1 MSRGPLVEVEGAAQ
15 LRRTLRR
22 AGHDLTDLKASHAK
36 AGQIAAAGGQARAPR
51 ITGRLASTVRAS
63 GTNTGAII
71 RAGFAGVPY
80 AGPIH
85 WGWPGHNI
93 SPNPFLTEGA
103 QATEP
108 EWVAVY
114 QAAVD
119 AALNQVKG
127 I

>member
-1 MSRGPLVEVEGAAQ
+1 MTPGPLVKVEGAAQ

-22 AGHDLTDLKASHAK
+22 AGLDLTDLKASHAQ
-36 AGQIAAAGGQARAPR
+36 AGQIAAAGGQASAPR
-51 ITGRLASTVRAS
+51 ITGRLASTIRS
-63 GTNTGAII
+63 TGTNTGATI
-71 RAGFAGVPY
+71 RAGYARVPY
-80 AGPIH
+80 AGPVH

-108 EWVAVY
+108 DWVAVY
-114 QAAVD
+114 QD
-119 AALNQVKG
+119 AIDEALNQVKG